1 MRKSK
6 PNAESAAEILK
17 NMMGESSVESVESS
31 EEGNTSE
38 DENDEWDKTLVK
50 DLPRTRMKKMDS
62 AKVRK
67 EHPPAPVH
75 LWQPKPEEIMIDYEG
90 RICKI
95 HFEKVFNVD
104 NPEKCNQFI
113 IVKDAFKN
121 KLELICLYLN
131 YFIAKYDYENEFMTA
146 YLNMQYAVNVN
157 DDEKPNE
164 IHFGKDDVDTF
175 IQYIYEVLFTPTIVD
190 KVCAMVEENYLD
202 DIEKEDSATKRGV
215 QKEKR
220 HLESLEFTNEQV
232 KIMLRISL
240 GMKMM
245 CPIMFQYMAVNNI
258 KPDKKSNLLFR
269 FFFPL
274 FTVFTPPGVDIYNK
288 LFVYVRKKVME
299 SKSTNEKIFK
309 MREILGVDEYT
320 VISMFVRNVVLSDNF
335 VKLMFSCQYNPNR
348 DAYVENVPGFLKTV
362 IKVQF
367 FYFLKISHQKTF
379 TELTSTK
386 NADGLSG
393 VDKLEMAS
401 DKIDEGNA
409 IIEEACAWDA
419 LQRLRKKYNFG
430 ITEEEIDFYE
440 KNWRMSP
447 MQIDLIYTYYAPM
460 VGSYRAC
467 RSYTNREVI
476 ELAIMLRN
484 NLLIASGFEDY
495 RTFTDEISFPYMIMG
510 NIDGKVNTRII
521 RNTKFSEDCDNSYI
535 IQDLINK
542 QYNLLEEID
551 GKSVMMLLS
560 KLNNTVFTY
569 CVYERPDLL
578 ETQIDMERA
587 NVTDSVGYFLRSIQ

>member
-17 NMMGESSVESVESS
+17 NMMDESSVKSVESS
-31 EEGNTSE
+31 EDGNTSE

-50 DLPRTRMKKMDS
+50 DLPRTRTKKMDS

-75 LWQPKPEEIMIDYEG
+75 LWQPKPEEIMVDYEG

>member
-495 RTFTDEISFPYMIMG
+495 RTFTDEITFPYMIMG

>member
-157 DDEKPNE
+157 DDAKPNE

-495 RTFTDEISFPYMIMG
+495 RTFTDEITFPYMIMG

>member
-495 RTFTDEISFPYMIMG
+495 RTFTDEITFPYMIMG

-587 NVTDSVGYFLRSIQ
+587 NVTDSVGYVLRSIQ

>member
-1 MRKSK
+1 MRKSTK
-6 PNAESAAEILK
+6 PTK
-17 NMMGESSVESVESS
+17 VESL
-31 EEGNTSE
+31 EEQEVLEEIT
-38 DENDEWDKTLVK
+38 ENDTTEEDGEDPSDKTFVK
-50 DLPRTRMKKMDS
+50 DLPRTRAKKLDS
-62 AKVRK
+62 VKVKK

-75 LWQPKPEEIMIDYEG
+75 LWEPKPEEVMVDYEG
-90 RICKI
+90 RICRI
-95 HFEKVFNVD
+95 HFEKVFHVD
-104 NPEKCNQFI
+104 DPDACNQFV

-131 YFIAKYDYENEFMTA
+131 YFIAKYDYENEFMLA
-146 YLNMQYAVNVN
+146 YINMQYAVNVN
-157 DDEKPNE
+157 DDDDKPNE
-164 IHFGKDDVDTF
+164 LHFGKDDIDAF
-175 IQYIYEVLFTPTIVD
+175 IQYIYDILFTPTIVE

-202 DIEKEDSATKRGV
+202 DIEKEGAALKRGI

-274 FTVFTPPGVDIYNK
+274 FSTFTPPGIDIYNK

-309 MREILGVDEYT
+309 MREILGIDEYS

-335 VKLMFSCQYNPNR
+335 VKLMFSWHYNPNR

-401 DKIDEGNA
+401 DKIDEGNS
-409 IIEEACAWDA
+409 IVEEECAQDA
-419 LQRLRKKYNFG
+419 LMRLRQRYKFD
-430 ITEEEIDFYE
+430 ITEEEINFYK
-440 KNWRMSP
+440 KNWQMSP
-447 MQIDLIYTYYAPM
+447 TQIDIIFTYYAPL

-467 RSYTNREVI
+467 RSFTDREVI

-484 NLLIASGFEDY
+484 NLLIASGFENY
-495 RTFTDEISFPYMIMG
+495 REFTDEVAFPYMIMG

-551 GKSVMMLLS
+551 GKSVMVLLS
-560 KLNNTVFTY
+560 KLNNTIFTY

-578 ETQIDMERA
+578 DVPIDMERA

>member
-1 MRKSK
+1 
-6 PNAESAAEILK
+6 
-17 NMMGESSVESVESS
+17 
-31 EEGNTSE
+31 
-38 DENDEWDKTLVK
+38 
-50 DLPRTRMKKMDS
+50 
-62 AKVRK
+62 
-67 EHPPAPVH
+67 
-75 LWQPKPEEIMIDYEG
+75 
-90 RICKI
+90 
-95 HFEKVFNVD
+95 
-104 NPEKCNQFI
+104 
-113 IVKDAFKN
+113 
-121 KLELICLYLN
+121 
-131 YFIAKYDYENEFMTA
+131 
-146 YLNMQYAVNVN
+146 
-157 DDEKPNE
+157 
-164 IHFGKDDVDTF
+164 
-175 IQYIYEVLFTPTIVD
+175 
-190 KVCAMVEENYLD
+190 
-202 DIEKEDSATKRGV
+202 
-215 QKEKR
+215 
-220 HLESLEFTNEQV
+220 
-232 KIMLRISL
+232 
-240 GMKMM
+240 
-245 CPIMFQYMAVNNI
+245 
-258 KPDKKSNLLFR
+258 
-269 FFFPL
+269 
-274 FTVFTPPGVDIYNK
+274 
-288 LFVYVRKKVME
+288 
-299 SKSTNEKIFK
+299 
-309 MREILGVDEYT
+309 
-320 VISMFVRNVVLSDNF
+320 MFVRNVVLSDNF

-393 VDKLEMAS
+393 IDKLEMAS
-401 DKIDEGNA
+401 DKIDEGNSIVEEECA
-409 IIEEACAWDA
+409 IDA
-419 LQRLRKKYNFG
+419 LHRLRVKYNFG

-447 MQIDLIYTYYAPM
+447 MQIDLIYTYYAPI

-467 RSYTNREVI
+467 RSFTNREVI